1 MTTNINLTNL
11 FRQAVQLDI
20 EKRRE
25 EEQTKLGILRGGN
38 SGLLIPGKRDGD
50 WVVAGTC
57 HRKALLRAVGVAE
70 TADLSRQVMFSGGF
84 ANEDIWVQRLSTSW
98 PGVILKEEEIPV
110 SWTTENGRQVTGR
123 PDIVL
128 CDAEKR
134 PQLGIEL
141 KMVASKWTA
150 KDVFYSGKPKFGH
163 LIQAGHYMW
172 QLGIPWRLAYTQYV
186 DFHIGNTQDR
196 WEASLY
202 PREGEPGSETIEY
215 ATYEDKKTG
224 KTRRTPKKL
233 LPRIQ
238 VYELRLNADG
248 YLEYRP
254 ETDAGREKWIPTI
267 IETAGISDFYHY
279 MADLIDGKQLGGRP
293 LNVDV
298 NGEKLRWSLCD
309 KQYCIYSEV
318 CDRHESNYEKWLAEA
333 AAVAATSSGSTD

>member
-1 MTTNINLTNL
+1 VSINLTNL
-11 FRQAVQLDI
+11 FRQAVELDI
-20 EKRRE
+20 ERRRAE
-25 EEQTKLGILRGGN
+25 EIPKLGILRGGN
-38 SGLLIPGKRDGD
+38 SGLLLPGTRDGD
-50 WVVAGTC
+50 WMVAGTC
-57 HRKALLRAVGVAE
+57 HRKALLRAVGVSE

-98 PGVILKEEEIPV
+98 PGVILKEEEVPI

-128 CDAEKR
+128 CDSER
-134 PQLGIEL
+134 QPQLGIEL

-186 DFHIGNTQDR
+186 DFHIGVTDP
-196 WEASLY
+196 WEGSLY
-202 PREGEPGSETIEY
+202 PKEGEPGSETIEY
-215 ATYEDKKTG
+215 GTYENKKTG
-224 KTRRTPKKL
+224 KSKRVPKKL

-238 VYELRLNADG
+238 VYELRLNSEG

-254 ETDAGREKWIPTI
+254 ESESGRERWVTTV
-267 IETAGISDFYHY
+267 IETSGISDFYHY
-279 MADLIDGKQLGGRP
+279 MADLLENKQLGSRP
-293 LNVDV
+293 VNIDV
-298 NGEKLRWSLCD
+298 NGEKLRWSMCD
-309 KQYCIYSEV
+309 RMYCIYSET

-333 AAVAATSSGSTD
+333 TAVAASSRGGGD